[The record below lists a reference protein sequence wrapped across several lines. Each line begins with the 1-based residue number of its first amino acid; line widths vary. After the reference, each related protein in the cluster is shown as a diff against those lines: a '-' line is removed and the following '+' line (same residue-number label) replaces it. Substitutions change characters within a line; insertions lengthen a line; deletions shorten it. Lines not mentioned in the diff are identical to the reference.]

1 LPLGTVL
8 VVEDDQ
14 AIRMGVVDALEL
26 HGYSVLEAPDGAK
39 GLQLAVADDVDLVL
53 LDIMMPKMDGL
64 TMLTEVRRV
73 KPGLPV
79 IMLTARGEEA
89 DRVKGLKAGADDYV
103 VKPFSATELLARVEA
118 VLRRSAERPQGI
130 GRLMV
135 AGLTVDF
142 ERRELLRPNGQR
154 EPIPEREAELLR
166 YLASNRGRAISRDEL
181 LSRVWGLDPRGMQ
194 TRTVDMAVARLREQ
208 LGDDPGNPA
217 VIVTVRG
224 KGYML
229 AAANP
234 AAHPGSGPAPKAKPA
249 GGTAS

>member
-8 VVEDDQ
+8 VVEDDE
-14 AIRMGVVDALEL
+14 AIRLGVADALEL
-26 HGYSVLEAPDGAK
+26 HGYSVLQAPDGAK

-53 LDIMMPKMDGL
+53 LDIMMPRMDGL

-79 IMLTARGEEA
+79 IMLTARGEES
-89 DRVKGLKAGADDYV
+89 DRVKGLRAGADDYV

-130 GRLMV
+130 GRLV
-135 AGLTVDF
+135 VGGLTVDF
-142 ERRELLRPNGQR
+142 ERRELTRAGGQR

-208 LGDDPGNPA
+208 LGDDPGNPG

-229 AAANP
+229 AA
-234 AAHPGSGPAPKAKPA
+234 S
-249 GGTAS
+249 